1 MGLEVRDGIV
11 QLMAVNQDVTLVEDI
26 IMLDF

>member
-1 MGLEVRDGIV
+1 MGLEVRGGIV